1 MTFARFAFVLGC
13 AACSSTP
20 PPSVSHYCQL
30 SALTADE
37 RTHLTQLA
45 ITLAAG
51 IAARHELDDGYSFD
65 FPGTVAIAGEWLDDV
80 RRCCP
85 TLDFELSVSAHQG
98 PAVLRITGAGAKPF
112 IRSEFARLFD
122 G

>member
-20 PPSVSHYCQL
+20 SPSVSHYCQL

-45 ITLAAG
+45 IALAAG
-51 IAARHELDDGYSFD
+51 VTARHELDNGYSFEL
-65 FPGTVAIAGEWLDDV
+65 GNVRAIGEWLDDV
-80 RRCCP
+80 HRCCP
-85 TLDFELSVSAHQG
+85 TLDFELVASAHKSI
-98 PAVLRITGAGAKPF
+98 VLRITGIDAKPF
-112 IRSEFARLFD
+112 IRGEFARLFGD
-122 G
+122 A